1 MHTKTC
7 ASAVKIYLFFLF
19 ISLFAVS
26 GCGLDV
32 DFGGNNRGD
41 GNSDVASEETIEG
54 TIEDVPSEYEGK
66 SFVVKACVVKGGIIE
81 EVCRAT
87 EEDVSQDEEFSLRG
101 NLDPEVEL
109 QIFEGENEDSPIGS
123 RRIEVFPGAMIVIED
138 ITIEADGR
146 VVYDPEEAN
155 ITFRG
160 EVSDRNHNCTERGGN
175 LDGRID
181 VTISSE
187 GSETVTITVRLDGTE
202 IFREDDPMCEQIA
215 SGRNIEVDGKLT
227 NESKTI
233 EADLIEIL

>member
-1 MHTKTC
+1 M
-7 ASAVKIYLFFLF
+7 
-19 ISLFAVS
+19 
-26 GCGLDV
+26 
-32 DFGGNNRGD
+32 
-41 GNSDVASEETIEG
+41 
-54 TIEDVPSEYEGK
+54 
-66 SFVVKACVVKGGIIE
+66 KGGTIE

-87 EEDVSQDEEFSLRG
+87 EEDVSEDEEFSLKG

-109 QIFEGENEDSPIGS
+109 QIFESENEDSPIGS

-160 EVSDRNHNCTERGGN
+160 EVSDRNHNCTEGGGN

-187 GSETVTITVRLDGTE
+187 GSETVTVTVRLDDTE

-227 NESKTI
+227 NESKTV

>member
-1 MHTKTC
+1 MYAKTR

-19 ISLFAVS
+19 ISLLAVS

-32 DFGGNNRGD
+32 DFGGNDGGD

-54 TIEDVPSEYEGK
+54 TIENVPSEYEGK
-66 SFVVKACVVKGGIIE
+66 SFVVKACVVKGGTIE
-81 EVCRAT
+81 EVCRVT
-87 EEDVSQDEEFSLRG
+87 EEDVSENKEFSLKG

-109 QIFEGENEDSPIGS
+109 QIFESENEDSPIGS
-123 RRIEVFPGAMIVIED
+123 RRIEIFPGAMIVIED
-138 ITIEADGR
+138 ITIDADGK
-146 VVYDPEEAN
+146 VVYDPGEAN

-160 EVSDRNHNCTERGGN
+160 EVSDRNHNCTEGGGN

-187 GSETVTITVRLDGTE
+187 GSETVTITVRLDRTE
-202 IFREDDPMCEQIA
+202 IFREDDPMCDQIA

-227 NESKTI
+227 NESKTV

>member
-19 ISLFAVS
+19 ISLLAIA
-26 GCGLDV
+26 GCGLDI
-32 DFGGNNRGD
+32 DFGGTGNN
-41 GNSDVASEETIEG
+41 GNADVADEETIEG

-66 SFVVKACVVKGGIIE
+66 SFVVKACVVKGGTIE
-81 EVCRAT
+81 EICRVT
-87 EEDVSQDEEFSLRG
+87 EENVSEDKEFSLKG

-109 QIFEGENEDSPIGS
+109 QIFESENEDSPIGS
-123 RRIEVFPGAMIVIED
+123 RRIEVFPGAIIVIED
-138 ITIEADGR
+138 ITIEDDGR

-160 EVSDRNHNCTERGGN
+160 EVSDRNHNCTEEGGN

-187 GSETVTITVRLDGTE
+187 GSETVTINVRLDGTE

-227 NESKTI
+227 NESKTV

>member
-26 GCGLDV
+26 GCGLDLG
-32 DFGGNNRGD
+32 FGGNDGGN
-41 GNSDVASEETIEG
+41 GNSDVASEERIEG
-54 TIEDVPSEYEGK
+54 TIKDVPSEYEGE
-66 SFVVKACVVKGGIIE
+66 SFVVKACVVKGGTIE
-81 EVCRAT
+81 EVCRAM
-87 EEDVSQDEEFSLRG
+87 EEDVYEDEEFSLKG

-109 QIFEGENEDSPIGS
+109 QIFESENEDSPVGS
-123 RRIEVFPGAMIVIED
+123 RRIEIFPGAMIVIGD
-138 ITIEADGR
+138 ISIEADGR

-160 EVSDRNHNCTERGGN
+160 EVSDRNHNCTEEGGN

-187 GSETVTITVRLDGTE
+187 GSETVTITVRLDRTE
-202 IFREDDPMCEQIA
+202 IFREDDPMCGQIA

-227 NESKTI
+227 NESKTVK
-233 EADLIEIL
+233 ADLIEIL

>member
-32 DFGGNNRGD
+32 DFGGNDGGD
-41 GNSDVASEETIEG
+41 GNSGVASEETIEG

-66 SFVVKACVVKGGIIE
+66 SFDVKACVVKGGIIE
-81 EVCRAT
+81 EVCKVT
-87 EEDVSQDEEFSLRG
+87 EEDVSEDEEFSLKG

-109 QIFEGENEDSPIGS
+109 QIFESENEDSPIGS

-160 EVSDRNHNCTERGGN
+160 EVSDRNHNCTEGGGN

-187 GSETVTITVRLDGTE
+187 GSETVTITVRLDDTE

-227 NESKTI
+227 NESKTV